1 MAEDHQSDAAQDAA
15 AQLETLGGTRPRII
29 PGPGH
34 GDIRIE
40 TDMTPRLADNWPQV
54 LQVLNRG
61 TDFGLTLT
69 DTGQVAWLRIP
80 RETGT
85 RS

>member
-1 MAEDHQSDAAQDAA
+1 MAEDHQSDPVQDAA
-15 AQLETLGGTRPRII
+15 AQLETLGGTRPRIV
-29 PGPGH
+29 PGP

-40 TDMTPRLADNWPQV
+40 ADMTPRMAHNWPQV

-85 RS
+85 RP

>member
-1 MAEDHQSDAAQDAA
+1 MTEDHRPDAVQDVA

-29 PGPGH
+29 PGS

-40 TDMTPRLADNWPQV
+40 ADVTPRLADNWLQV
-54 LQVLNRG
+54 LQVLDAG
-61 TDFGLTLT
+61 ADFGLTLT

-85 RS
+85 RP

>member
-1 MAEDHQSDAAQDAA
+1 MAEDHQSDAVQDAA

-29 PGPGH
+29 PGAAA
-34 GDIRIE
+34 IRIE

>member
-1 MAEDHQSDAAQDAA
+1 MADQSDAAQDAA
-15 AQLETLGGTRPRII
+15 AHLETLGGTRPRVI
-29 PGPGH
+29 PGP

-40 TDMTPRLADNWPQV
+40 ADVTPRLADNWPEV
-54 LQVLNRG
+54 LEVLNVG
-61 TDFGLTLT
+61 ADFGLTLT

>member
-1 MAEDHQSDAAQDAA
+1 MAEDHQSDAVQDAA
-15 AQLETLGGTRPRII
+15 AQLETLGGARPRII
-29 PGPGH
+29 PGPG
-34 GDIRIE
+34 DIRIE
-40 TDMTPRLADNWPQV
+40 ADVTPRLARNWDQA

-69 DTGQVAWLRIP
+69 DTGQVAWLRIS

>member
-1 MAEDHQSDAAQDAA
+1 MAEDHQSDAVQDAV
-15 AQLETLGGTRPRII
+15 AQLETLGGTRPRIV
-29 PGPGH
+29 PGP

-40 TDMTPRLADNWPQV
+40 ADVTPCLADNWPQV

-85 RS
+85 HP